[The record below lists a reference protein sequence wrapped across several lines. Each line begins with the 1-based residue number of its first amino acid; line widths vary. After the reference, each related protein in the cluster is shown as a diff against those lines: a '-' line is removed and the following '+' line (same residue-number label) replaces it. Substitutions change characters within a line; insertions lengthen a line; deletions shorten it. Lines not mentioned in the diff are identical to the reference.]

1 MIYDYKKHKWLGGL
15 VFLLILGF
23 ACKDKP
29 DPKAYDF
36 ASMPFYCDYRVT
48 GDEESNTVTV
58 LMQFRAGSPDGPGM
72 LLDTPASVSLD
83 GYPLEPDSTRMH
95 GVYYEQRWLAHEF
108 NGGHQIK
115 YVTPEGDSLVEK
127 FSFPVFGLAQPL
139 PEKWSVTDTE
149 IEITGLPADDSLHI
163 LLLDTAYLS
172 RGIDRFIRLEDSKI
186 KLSAAELG
194 RLRKGP
200 IIFHI
205 YRDRE
210 RELKQ
215 ANEAGGRLATSFMLS
230 RRFIL
235 E

>member
-1 MIYDYKKHKWLGGL
+1 MI
-15 VFLLILGF
+15 LLILGF

-29 DPKAYDF
+29 DPKAFDF

-48 GDEESNTVTV
+48 GDDESNTVTV

-72 LLDTPASVSLD
+72 LLDTPASVALD
-83 GYPLEPDSTRMH
+83 GYPLKPDSTRMH

-115 YVTPEGDSLVEK
+115 YATKAGDTLVEK
-127 FSFPVFGLAQPL
+127 FSFPVFGLAQPF
-139 PEKWSVTDTE
+139 PEKWTVTDTE
-149 IEITGLPADDSLHI
+149 IEITGLSADDSLHI

-172 RGIDRFIRLEDSKI
+172 RGIDRFIRLEDNKI
-186 KLSAAELG
+186 KLSAAELA
-194 RLRKGP
+194 RLKKGP
-200 IIFHI
+200 VIFQI

-210 RELKQ
+210 RDLKQ
-215 ANEAGGRLATSFMLS
+215 GGEAGGRLATSFMLS

>member
-1 MIYDYKKHKWLGGL
+1 M

-29 DPKAYDF
+29 DPKAFDF
-36 ASMPFYCDYRVT
+36 ASMPFYFDYRVT

-83 GYPLEPDSTRMH
+83 GYLLEPDSTRMH

-108 NGGHQIK
+108 NGLHQIK
-115 YVTPEGDSLVEK
+115 YATPEGDTLVER
-127 FSFPVFGLAQPL
+127 FNFPVFGFAQPL
-139 PEKWSVTDTE
+139 AEKWSVADTE

-186 KLSAAELG
+186 KLSADELG

-210 RELKQ
+210 RPLKQ
-215 ANEAGGRLATSFMLS
+215 VDEAGGRLATSYMLS